1 MTGCAPNIF
10 LYARLVRPCQLL
22 HAGAAWPG
30 LIGCLAAF
38 GYLGWRP
45 AWTPHHPRAGLGP
58 GPRQLRAL
66 TGGFRSAETGHGHG
80 GSGRPGRGNIR
91 RRRRQA
97 GSRLT

>member
-45 AWTPHHPRAGLGP
+45 AWTRTTHAPVSAPDHASRGP
-58 GPRQLRAL
+58 
-66 TGGFRSAETGHGHG
+66 
-80 GSGRPGRGNIR
+80 
-91 RRRRQA
+91 
-97 GSRLT
+97 